1 MKVGIV
7 PLNSSNFRSISRAI
21 SWIDIECVFINNRS
35 ELNNVS
41 HLILPGVSSFG
52 SVMKELISRDLIEDI
67 EKLKEKGLPILGL
80 CAGMQIMGYS
90 SEESPGVAGLRWFE
104 YKSEAIKPNFDL
116 GVRSFHTGW
125 NDVYAHGK
133 NSFAS
138 LPGVFYFNHSFYVQ
152 KLPEN
157 EIFGKT
163 EHDQIFASVV
173 RKDNIIGAQ
182 FHPEKSQSKGLDFLR
197 DFINLVYD

>member
-1 MKVGIV
+1 M
-7 PLNSSNFRSISRAI
+7 
-21 SWIDIECVFINNRS
+21 SWIDIECVFINNRN

-52 SVMKELISRDLIEDI
+52 SVMNELISRDLIEDI

-80 CAGMQIMGYS
+80 CAGMQIMGDS

-104 YKSEAIKPNFDL
+104 YRSEAIKPNSDL

-133 NSFAS
+133 NLIAS

-152 KLPEN
+152 KLHEN

-163 EHDQIFASVV
+163 EHGQIFASVV

-182 FHPEKSQSKGLDFLR
+182 FHPEKSQSKGLGFLR
-197 DFINLVYD
+197 DFINLAYD

>member
-1 MKVGIV
+1 MKIGIV
-7 PLNSSNFRSISRAI
+7 ALDSSNFRSIGRAI
-21 SWIDIECVFINNRS
+21 SWIDIQYVFINNRKD
-35 ELNNVS
+35 LNNVS

-52 SVMKELISRDLIEDI
+52 SVMNELISRDLIEDI

-80 CAGMQIMGYS
+80 CAGMQIMGDS
-90 SEESPGVAGLRWFE
+90 SEESPGVPGLRWFE
-104 YKSEAIKPNFDL
+104 YKCEAIKPKPDL

-125 NDVYAHGK
+125 NEVYTHDK
-133 NSFAS
+133 NSISS

-152 KLPEN
+152 KLPRN

-163 EHDQIFASVV
+163 EHGQMFASVI
-173 RKDNIIGAQ
+173 RKDNVIGAQ

-197 DFINLVYD
+197 NFINLAYD

>member
-1 MKVGIV
+1 MKIGIV
-7 PLNSSNFRSISRAI
+7 ALDSSNFRSIGRAI
-21 SWIDIECVFINNRS
+21 SWIDIEYVFINNRKD
-35 ELNNVS
+35 LNNLS

-52 SVMKELISRDLIEDI
+52 SVMNELISRDLIEDI

-80 CAGMQIMGYS
+80 CAGMQIMGDS

-104 YKSEAIKPNFDL
+104 YKCEVIKPKPDL

-125 NDVYAHGK
+125 NEVYAHGK
-133 NSFAS
+133 NSFSS

-152 KLPEN
+152 KLPGN

-163 EHDQIFASVV
+163 EHGQMFASVI
-173 RKDNIIGAQ
+173 RKDNVIGAQ

-197 DFINLVYD
+197 NFINLAYD

>member
-7 PLNSSNFRSISRAI
+7 ALNSSNFRSISRAI
-21 SWIDIECVFINNRS
+21 SWINIECVFINNRN

-80 CAGMQIMGYS
+80 CAGMQIMGEG
-90 SEESPGVAGLRWFE
+90 SEESPGIAGLRWFG
-104 YKSEAIKPNFDL
+104 YKSEAIQPNFDL

-133 NSFAS
+133 NSASS

-163 EHDQIFASVV
+163 EHGQMFASIV

-197 DFINLVYD
+197 DFINLAYD